1 MPILGFKSLK
11 NVPLRLV
18 LVVPFILQISMAV
31 GLVGY
36 LSFRNGQQAVN
47 ALARQLLGKVS
58 GLVEQHL
65 NVYLATPQH
74 INQLNLDAIE
84 LGLLNPQ
91 DFQSTGHYFW
101 KQMRVF
107 DVGYISYGSTKGEFI
122 GVERLNDGRLLIN
135 EVSEKSQLGKL
146 FVYATDEQGNRTNQ
160 ITVKNWEPRSE
171 AWYTEPVKVGKP
183 MWSPIYPWEDKP
195 EVLSISS
202 SYPIA
207 DKNKKIVGVLS
218 IDHLLSQISDFL
230 NNLKVSSSGKIFILE
245 RNGLLVASSSS
256 ETPFTVAE
264 GKAQRVNAL
273 NSKDFLIQSTAQ
285 YLQQKFGNLGAIK
298 DRQELDFRLRS
309 KRQFIQITP
318 WRDKFGLDWLVII
331 VVPESDFMAQINA
344 NTQTTILLCFGAL
357 LLATSLGIYTSRWIA
372 IPILRLS
379 EASSA
384 IASGNLDQ
392 TVDIKA
398 VKELNV
404 LAQAFNRMAGQLRE
418 SFNTLE
424 KTNEELE
431 KRVEQRTTE
440 LKTAKEAA
448 DAANQAKS
456 EFLTNMSHELR
467 TPLNGILGYAQIL
480 QRDKTA
486 TPKQQDGFYI
496 IRQCG
501 SHLLTLINDILDISK
516 IEAKKLE
523 LYPTDFQFEPFLHG
537 VKEICRIK
545 AEQKEIDFTYEVLN
559 PLPPAIHA
567 DEKRLRQVLINLLG
581 NAIKFTS
588 QGSVIFKVG
597 VVSDSLQ
604 FPQPSNSESPITH
617 KQQPLIHKIRFQI
630 EDTGI
635 GLTPEQLTKIFL
647 PFEQAGDNALKV
659 EGTGLGLAIS
669 NKIVEIMA
677 SEIKV
682 ESIYGKGSKFW
693 FDLNLKEAPLIDSA
707 PITQQNVSGYQGK
720 KQKILIVDD
729 RWENRS
735 VIINMLEPIG
745 FEIIEAENGK
755 EGLEKAHKFQPN
767 LIITDLAMPV
777 MDGFEMTQHL
787 RSEAFNDIIIASS
800 ASVLSFT
807 RQQSWE
813 AGCNDFIPK
822 PVQNEELLSQL
833 KNYLNLKWIY
843 EAKAELISLTQ
854 DLSLPINEILIPP
867 PNKLNS
873 LLKAA
878 KSGYILD
885 IQEEANRLK
894 QLDINYAP
902 FANKIIE
909 LAQAFE
915 DEAIVKLIANA
926 RKPNNNGQELI

>member
-183 MWSPIYPWEDKP
+183 MWSPIYQWEDKP
-195 EVLSISS
+195 EILSISS

-245 RNGLLVASSSS
+245 RNGLLVASSSI
-256 ETPFTVAE
+256 EKPFTVAE

-273 NSKDFLIQSTAQ
+273 NSRDFLIQSTAQ

-486 TPKQQDGFYI
+486 TPKQQDGFCI

-501 SHLLTLINDILDISK
+501 SHLLTLINDILDLSK
-516 IEAKKLE
+516 IEAKK
-523 LYPTDFQFEPFLHG
+523 T
-537 VKEICRIK
+537 
-545 AEQKEIDFTYEVLN
+545 
-559 PLPPAIHA
+559 
-567 DEKRLRQVLINLLG
+567 
-581 NAIKFTS
+581 
-588 QGSVIFKVG
+588 
-597 VVSDSLQ
+597 
-604 FPQPSNSESPITH
+604 
-617 KQQPLIHKIRFQI
+617 
-630 EDTGI
+630 
-635 GLTPEQLTKIFL
+635 
-647 PFEQAGDNALKV
+647 
-659 EGTGLGLAIS
+659 
-669 NKIVEIMA
+669 
-677 SEIKV
+677 
-682 ESIYGKGSKFW
+682 
-693 FDLNLKEAPLIDSA
+693 
-707 PITQQNVSGYQGK
+707 
-720 KQKILIVDD
+720 
-729 RWENRS
+729 
-735 VIINMLEPIG
+735 
-745 FEIIEAENGK
+745 
-755 EGLEKAHKFQPN
+755 
-767 LIITDLAMPV
+767 
-777 MDGFEMTQHL
+777 
-787 RSEAFNDIIIASS
+787 
-800 ASVLSFT
+800 
-807 RQQSWE
+807 
-813 AGCNDFIPK
+813 
-822 PVQNEELLSQL
+822 
-833 KNYLNLKWIY
+833 
-843 EAKAELISLTQ
+843 
-854 DLSLPINEILIPP
+854 
-867 PNKLNS
+867 
-873 LLKAA
+873 
-878 KSGYILD
+878 
-885 IQEEANRLK
+885 
-894 QLDINYAP
+894 
-902 FANKIIE
+902 
-909 LAQAFE
+909 
-915 DEAIVKLIANA
+915 
-926 RKPNNNGQELI
+926 

>member
-183 MWSPIYPWEDKP
+183 MWSPIYQWEDKP
-195 EVLSISS
+195 EILSISS

-245 RNGLLVASSSS
+245 RNGLLVASSSI
-256 ETPFTVAE
+256 EKPFTVAE

-273 NSKDFLIQSTAQ
+273 NSRDFLIQSTAQ

-486 TPKQQDGFYI
+486 TPKQQDGFGI

-501 SHLLTLINDILDISK
+501 SHLLTLINDILDLSK

-523 LYPTDFQFEPFLHG
+523 LYPTDFQFEPFLRG

-693 FDLNLKEAPLIDSA
+693 FDLDLKEAPLIDSA

-800 ASVLSFT
+800 ASVFSFT

-813 AGCNDFIPK
+813 VGCNDFIPK

-833 KNYLNLKWIY
+833 KNYLNLEWIY
-843 EAKAELISLTQ
+843 EAKAELISLTEN
-854 DLSLPINEILIPP
+854 LSLPINEMLIPP

>member
-298 DRQELDFRLRS
+298 DRQELDFSLRG

-501 SHLLTLINDILDISK
+501 SHLLTLINDILDLSK

-523 LYPTDFQFEPFLHG
+523 LYPTDFQFEPFLRG

-545 AEQKEIDFTYEVLN
+545 AEQKELDFTYEVLN

-693 FDLNLKEAPLIDSA
+693 FDLDLKEAPLIQSV

-745 FEIIEAENGK
+745 FEVIEAENGK
-755 EGLEKAHKFQPN
+755 EGLEKAHEFQPN

-843 EAKAELISLTQ
+843 EAKAELISLTE
-854 DLSLPINEILIPP
+854 DLSLPINEMLIPP

>member
-273 NSKDFLIQSTAQ
+273 NSRDFLIQSTAQ

-501 SHLLTLINDILDISK
+501 SHLLTLINDILDLSK

-523 LYPTDFQFEPFLHG
+523 LYPTDFQFEPFLRG

-693 FDLNLKEAPLIDSA
+693 FDLDLQEAPLIDLI
-707 PITQQNVSGYQGK
+707 PITQQNVSGYQGE

-745 FEIIEAENGK
+745 FEVIEAENGK
-755 EGLEKAHKFQPN
+755 EGLEKAHEFQPN

-843 EAKAELISLTQ
+843 EAKAELISLTE
-854 DLSLPINEILIPP
+854 DLSLPINEMLIPP

-926 RKPNNNGQELI
+926 TKPNNNERELI

>member
-256 ETPFTVAE
+256 ETPFTLAE
-264 GKAQRVNAL
+264 GKAQRLKAL
-273 NSKDFLIQSTAQ
+273 NSRDFLIQSTAQ

-298 DRQELDFRLRS
+298 DRQELDFSLRG

-344 NTQTTILLCFGAL
+344 NTQTTILLCLGAL
-357 LLATSLGIYTSRWIA
+357 LLATSLGIYTSRWITT
-372 IPILRLS
+372 PILRLS

-501 SHLLTLINDILDISK
+501 SHLLTLINDILDLSK

-523 LYPTDFQFEPFLHG
+523 LYPTDFQFEPFLRG

-693 FDLNLKEAPLIDSA
+693 FDLDLKEAPLIDSV
-707 PITQQNVSGYQGK
+707 PITQQNVSGYQGGK
-720 KQKILIVDD
+720 KKILIVDD

-745 FEIIEAENGK
+745 FEVIEAENGK
-755 EGLEKAHKFQPN
+755 EGLEKAHEFQPN

-843 EAKAELISLTQ
+843 EAKAELISLTE
-854 DLSLPINEILIPP
+854 DLSLPINEMLIPP

>member
-183 MWSPIYPWEDKP
+183 MWSPIYQWEDKP
-195 EVLSISS
+195 EILSISS

-245 RNGLLVASSSS
+245 RNGLLVASSSI
-256 ETPFTVAE
+256 EKPFTVAE

-273 NSKDFLIQSTAQ
+273 NSRDFLIQSTAQ

-486 TPKQQDGFYI
+486 TPKQQDGFCI

-501 SHLLTLINDILDISK
+501 SHLLTLINDILDLSK

-523 LYPTDFQFEPFLHG
+523 LYPTDFQFEPFLRG

-545 AEQKEIDFTYEVLN
+545 AEQKEIDFTYEVLT

-693 FDLNLKEAPLIDSA
+693 FDLDLKEAPLIDSA

-800 ASVLSFT
+800 ASVFSFT

-813 AGCNDFIPK
+813 VGCNDFIPK

-833 KNYLNLKWIY
+833 KNYLNLEWIY
-843 EAKAELISLTQ
+843 EAKAELISLTEN
-854 DLSLPINEILIPP
+854 LSLPINEMLIPP

>member
-264 GKAQRVNAL
+264 GKAQRVKAL
-273 NSKDFLIQSTAQ
+273 NSRDFLIQSTAQ

-298 DRQELDFRLRS
+298 DRQELDFRLRG

-357 LLATSLGIYTSRWIA
+357 LLATSLGIYTSRWIT

-501 SHLLTLINDILDISK
+501 SHLLTLINDILDLSK

-523 LYPTDFQFEPFLHG
+523 LYPTDFQFEPFLRG

-693 FDLNLKEAPLIDSA
+693 FDLDLKEAPLIDSA

-745 FEIIEAENGK
+745 FEVIEAENGK

-843 EAKAELISLTQ
+843 EAKAELISLTE
-854 DLSLPINEILIPP
+854 DLSLPINEMLIPP